1 MTDDSKG
8 FVVATFAAFVVD
20 VLLVDE
26 VALVVPHCELVA
38 VLGSDTV
45 TAYAVDVLDSSVV
58 IAVLSS
64 LGEIKV
70 YVDVVLLV
78 LLVLQKMLTVLV
90 DLMDQ
95 L

>member
-1 MTDDSKG
+1 MTDDCKG
-8 FVVATFAAFVVD
+8 FVVAIFAAFVVD

-26 VALVVPHCELVA
+26 AALVVPHCELVA
-38 VLGSDTV
+38 VLGFDAV

-64 LGEIKV
+64 LGGIKV
-70 YVDVVLLV
+70 YVDVLLV

-90 DLMDQ
+90 HLMDQ

>member
-1 MTDDSKG
+1 MTDDCKG

-20 VLLVDE
+20 VVLVDE
-26 VALVVPHCELVA
+26 VALAVPHCELVA

>member
-1 MTDDSKG
+1 MTDDYKG
-8 FVVATFAAFVVD
+8 FVVAIFAAFVVD

-38 VLGSDTV
+38 VLGFDAV

-64 LGEIKV
+64 LGGIKV
-70 YVDVVLLV
+70 YVDVLLV

-90 DLMDQ
+90 HLMDQ

>member
-1 MTDDSKG
+1 MTDDCKG

-38 VLGSDTV
+38 VLGFDAV

-64 LGEIKV
+64 LGGIKV
-70 YVDVVLLV
+70 YVDVLLV

-90 DLMDQ
+90 HLMDQ

>member
-1 MTDDSKG
+1 MTDDCKG
-8 FVVATFAAFVVD
+8 FVVAIFAAFVVD

-38 VLGSDTV
+38 VLGFDAV

-64 LGEIKV
+64 LGGIKV
-70 YVDVVLLV
+70 YVDVLLV

-90 DLMDQ
+90 HLMDQ

>member
-1 MTDDSKG
+1 MTDDCKG

-20 VLLVDE
+20 VVLVDE
-26 VALVVPHCELVA
+26 VALVVPQCELVA

-90 DLMDQ
+90 HLMDQ

>member
-1 MTDDSKG
+1 MTDDCKG
-8 FVVATFAAFVVD
+8 FVVAIFAASVVD

-38 VLGSDTV
+38 VLGFDAV

-64 LGEIKV
+64 LGGIKV
-70 YVDVVLLV
+70 YVDVLLV

-90 DLMDQ
+90 HLMDQ

>member
-1 MTDDSKG
+1 MTDDCKG
-8 FVVATFAAFVVD
+8 FVVAIFAAFVVD

-26 VALVVPHCELVA
+26 VALVVPHCELLA
-38 VLGSDTV
+38 VLGFDAV

-64 LGEIKV
+64 LGGIKV
-70 YVDVVLLV
+70 YVDVLLV

-90 DLMDQ
+90 HLMDQ